1 MSFLNKKISIQQY
14 EDVVLTNLHF
24 LRKPDKNSC
33 MPEKEATRGLK
44 QNKKSFRKKTKKN
57 LFWVKVIH
65 SNTGRIYCNT
75 I

>member
-1 MSFLNKKISIQQY
+1 MFFLNKKISIQQY

-44 QNKKSFRKKTKKN
+44 QNKKSFRKKQKN
-57 LFWVKVIH
+57 LFCVKVIH

>member
-44 QNKKSFRKKTKKN
+44 QNKKSFRKKQKE
-57 LFWVKVIH
+57 LVL
-65 SNTGRIYCNT
+65 G
-75 I
+75 